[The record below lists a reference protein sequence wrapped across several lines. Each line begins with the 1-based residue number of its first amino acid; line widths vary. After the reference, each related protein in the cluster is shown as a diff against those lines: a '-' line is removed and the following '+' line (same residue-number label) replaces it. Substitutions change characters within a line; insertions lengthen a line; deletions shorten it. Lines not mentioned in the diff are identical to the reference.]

1 MVAVIMLLLIPL
13 LCACACFCIARKT
26 GKPAR
31 SAMLCILGIAGLVL
45 CAFPGRAAAAASKDK
60 ASQKQDMQKVFEDF
74 RDFGTRAVQ
83 DERTIVKFGD
93 ELRVVIQSRDENGKK
108 FNLGVNLDEENSC
121 VIRAGYGDLIDHL
134 DANLIGKRVGEV
146 VNITFV
152 ANYENTGKK
161 YLRDVKVKVEMTI
174 EEILG
179 EANPVDDEVIL
190 GWAEKDIASAARE
203 NGKDEFT
210 VYYHRDDLAEASEVT
225 SVIRFGSGERIL
237 AANELEFWRNG
248 KMLAGWRLYRKDLN
262 YWRVLGA
269 AEEGKWGE
277 KPKIEEAYY
286 IYSDGADL
294 SGLAHRGA
302 ELHLY
307 AQWEDTDEFTVRYYA
322 DDDAQASDK
331 ITRVTFGKFKKILTL
346 KKLGFAKKGKRFI
359 GWKVFSP
366 KNDTWLVVTTE
377 GEKLWES
384 EPSKE
389 QSYRLY
395 KDGAYLSTTVKEGQE
410 VHLYAVWTDADNRL
424 IYYHADDDA
433 PASAMYTIVADGKRT
448 KTLTLEKLGFD
459 TAGREFLGWRVYS
472 EDDDKWLVT
481 EKDGSTSWKKAPLKG
496 QSYKLLDE
504 GAAVSGALLE
514 SPTVHLF
521 AQWSGDD

>member
-13 LCACACFCIARKT
+13 LCACVCFCIARKT

-45 CAFPGRAAAAASKDK
+45 CAFPGRAAAAASKGK
-60 ASQKQDMQKVFEDF
+60 ASREQDMQEVFETF
-74 RDFGTRAVQ
+74 RDSGTRAVKN
-83 DERTIVKFGD
+83 ERTIVKFGD
-93 ELRVVIQSRDENGKK
+93 ELRVVIESRDENGKK
-108 FNLGVNLDEENSC
+108 FSLGVNLDRENSC
-121 VIRAGYGDLIDHL
+121 VIRAGYGELIDNL
-134 DANLIGKRVGEV
+134 DANLIGRRVGEV
-146 VNITFV
+146 VTIPFV
-152 ANYENTGKK
+152 ANYESTGKK
-161 YLRDVKVKVEMTI
+161 YLEDLQVKIEITI

-179 EANPVDDEVIL
+179 EAIPVDDEVIL
-190 GWAEKDIASAARE
+190 RLAEKDIASAAQE
-203 NGKDEFT
+203 TGKDEFT
-210 VYYHRDDLAEASEVT
+210 VHYHRTDSSKASEVT
-225 SVIRFGSGERIL
+225 SVIRHGSGERIL
-237 AANELEFWRNG
+237 AANELEFWRDG
-248 KMLAGWRLYRKDLN
+248 KMFAGWRLYRKDLN

-331 ITRVTFGKFKKILTL
+331 ITRVTFGKSKKILTL
-346 KKLGFAKKGKRFI
+346 KKLGFTKKGKRFI
-359 GWKVFSP
+359 GWKAYSP
-366 KNDTWLVVTTE
+366 KKDTWLVVTTE

-395 KDGAYLSTTVKEGQE
+395 KDGAYLSTTVKEGRE

-433 PASAMYTIVADGKRT
+433 PASAFYTIVADGKRA

-459 TAGREFLGWRVYS
+459 TGGREFLGWRLYS

-481 EKDGSTSWKKAPLKG
+481 DKDGATSWKKAPAKG
-496 QSYKLLDE
+496 QSYKLLKE
-504 GAAVSGALLE
+504 GAAVSWTALD
-514 SPTVHLF
+514 SPTVHLY